1 MGGDAGLL
9 TKKAALAGG
18 LLTAL
23 PLLAPRDK
31 LPDALRVSVL
41 DCGSPQQRK
50 WIMLSTQPSPGGAS
64 GAQPSD
70 RPPQQEIAERLL
82 DWQQG
87 RPRGPYTLELYPTL
101 RCNLDCAF
109 CDTTYRKKRAAD
121 ELSRARYLAL
131 ADEAAALEVRRC
143 YILGGGEPMVAREIT
158 PDLMA
163 RLKSHGIYGILG
175 SNGTLFS
182 DPVIE
187 QVVEMGWDELHL
199 SLDGATAEV
208 NDVLRGQR
216 GVYQRVTEVTRR
228 FNLARERRGVRLPRM
243 LFHTVVTRLN
253 YMQLEAL
260 VELAASLGCFR
271 VNFDA
276 LIPYRPEQHALAMR
290 PEERAALPRLAEQA
304 LKRAERLGLETSLEQ
319 FLSARALERGRM
331 QFETPSTRQLYASPC
346 LNPWHHIVVHHNG
359 YVSPCCVIPS
369 EPHSDEVKTRSLRE
383 VWFEG
388 AYFQGLRRSFQ
399 DKLLTRHCPNCS
411 MSIIGQNDDIRAR
424 MERLIPELVETSP
437 SVQAHFGEI

>member
-1 MGGDAGLL
+1 
-9 TKKAALAGG
+9 
-18 LLTAL
+18 
-23 PLLAPRDK
+23 
-31 LPDALRVSVL
+31 
-41 DCGSPQQRK
+41 
-50 WIMLSTQPSPGGAS
+50 MLSTQPSSEKAS
-64 GAQPSD
+64 PDFRADPV
-70 RPPQQEIAERLL
+70 PQQEIAQRLL
-82 DWQQG
+82 DWQRG

-121 ELSRARYLAL
+121 ELTRERYLAL
-131 ADEAAALEVRRC
+131 ADEAAQLEVRRC

-175 SNGTLFS
+175 SNGTLFT
-182 DPVIE
+182 DEVIGR
-187 QVVEMGWDELHL
+187 VVEMGWDELHL

-228 FNLARERRGVRLPRM
+228 FKRAREERGVRLPRM
-243 LFHTVVTRLN
+243 LFHTVLTRLN
-253 YMQLEAL
+253 YTQLETM

-290 PEERAALPRLAEQA
+290 PEERTELPRLAERA
-304 LKRAERLGLETSLEQ
+304 LRRAEQLGLETSLEQ

-331 QFETPSTRQLYASPC
+331 RFETSSTRALVSSPC
-346 LNPWHHIVVHHNG
+346 LNPWHHVVVHHNG

-369 EPHSDEVKTRSLRE
+369 EAHSDEVKTRSLRE

-388 AYFQGLRRSFQ
+388 AYFQRLRREFQ
-399 DKLLTRHCPNCS
+399 DKLLSRHCPNCS
-411 MSIIGQNDDIRAR
+411 MSIIGQNDDIRGR
-424 MERLIPELVETSP
+424 MERLSPERDLSSALEL
-437 SVQAHFGEI
+437 ARFGEV